1 MVRFLREHR
10 SEWADFSVDAYAA
23 ASLRG
28 DSFALPGLSP
38 SQFSGNQTTMSL
50 GITAENEVCSL
61 LEFYV
66 SLSGQSMKI
75 Q

>member
-10 SEWADFSVDAYAA
+10 SEWADFSVDAFAA

-50 GITAENEVCSL
+50 GISAENEVCSS
-61 LEFYV
+61 LEF
-66 SLSGQSMKI
+66 
-75 Q
+75 